1 MTFNPCSLPASKPVE
16 IMDDL
21 DALARLTARLEKLE
35 RRVSTLEHPTETSAS
50 APAAPVKPATLQP
63 TREAFPFAQEGGAFP
78 VLGKAMLG
86 IAGAY
91 LLRAVAE
98 SGSFPKLAVVV
109 LALAYAGMWL
119 IWAARVPAAAYF
131 ASTVYAITAALILAP
146 MLWELTLRFE
156 VLPSSATAGVLSVF
170 VVSAYAL
177 AWKRSL
183 TSVVWVVN
191 VTAVLTSLALLI
203 ATRDLAPFT
212 SALLIMALASEAAAA
227 RNHWLRLRPLVAA
240 AADLGVWILLYIYSR
255 PEGIPSDY
263 KNVARPV
270 LLALGCT
277 LFLVYGASI
286 VFRTM
291 RLRKKISVFEIGQ
304 TVIAFLLAA
313 FSVLRFG
320 ASAGAPGVSVMLGAF
335 CLLLS
340 AVCYAAAYAYFDRHH
355 EERNYHVYATW
366 SAALFLAGSFLCL
379 PPMLLTLCL
388 SVAAIVATLL
398 GVRASRLTLEFHG
411 LAYLA
416 AAAYASGLLDYAG
429 RALAGTFPAVP
440 GWTVWIVAASAVS
453 CYAVGGRFRTER
465 WNQRL
470 LQLLSAILAVAAAVT
485 FLVSLLVWLAAI
497 GITTGASQVAVI
509 RTLITC
515 LAALA
520 LAFIGS
526 RWQRSE
532 LIWIAY
538 GTLALVTAKLLFEDL
553 QHGHPGSTAVSIFLY
568 AMALI
573 LVPRMAR
580 VGRRPPEI
588 PVTAREIK

>member
-1 MTFNPCSLPASKPVE
+1 
-16 IMDDL
+16 MDDLL
-21 DALARLTARLEKLE
+21 DALARLSDRLEHLE
-35 RRVSTLEHPTETSAS
+35 RRVSALERSSETANSLPSPAE
-50 APAAPVKPATLQP
+50 APAMGTPAA
-63 TREAFPFAQEGGAFP
+63 EEFALPQAEGVFP
-78 VLGKAMLG
+78 VVGKAMLG

-119 IWAARVPAAAYF
+119 VWAARLPAQAYF
-131 ASTVYAITAALILAP
+131 ASTVYATTAALILAP

-156 VLPSSATAGVLSVF
+156 VLPTSATAGVLGAFAVA
-170 VVSAYAL
+170 AYAL

-183 TSVVWVVN
+183 TSIVWVAN
-191 VTAVLTSLALLI
+191 VAAVLTTLALLI
-203 ATRDLAPFT
+203 ATHDLVPFI
-212 SALLIMALASEAAAA
+212 SALLLMALASEAAAG
-227 RNHWLRLRPLVAA
+227 RNHWIRLRPLVAA
-240 AADLGVWILLYIYSR
+240 AADLAIWILLYIYSR
-255 PEGIPSDY
+255 PEGIPSEY
-263 KNVARPV
+263 KNVATPV
-270 LLALGCT
+270 LLALGCI
-277 LFLVYGASI
+277 LFLIYGASTA
-286 VFRTM
+286 FRTT
-291 RLRKKISVFEIGQ
+291 RLRQKIRFFEIGQ
-304 TVIAFLLAA
+304 CVIAFLLAA

-320 ASAGAPGVSVMLGAF
+320 ASAGAPVLGAF
-335 CLLLS
+335 CLLF
-340 AVCYAAAYAYFDRHH
+340 AAACYALAYAYFDRYH

-366 SAALFLAGSFLCL
+366 SAALFLLGSALCL
-379 PPMLLTLCL
+379 PPLLLALCL

-411 LAYLA
+411 LVYLA

-440 GWTVWIVAASAVS
+440 GWIVWIVAASAVS

-470 LQLLSAILAVAAAVT
+470 LKLLSAILAVAAVIT
-485 FLVSLLVWLAAI
+485 FLVSVLVWLAAV
-497 GITTGASQVAVI
+497 GMTPGAAQVAVI

-515 LAALA
+515 VVALA
-520 LAFIGS
+520 LAFSGS
-526 RWQRSE
+526 RWQRTE
-532 LIWIAY
+532 LVWIAY

-568 AMALI
+568 ALALI

-580 VGRRPPEI
+580 VGRR
-588 PVTAREIK
+588 T

>member
-1 MTFNPCSLPASKPVE
+1 
-16 IMDDL
+16 MDDLL
-21 DALARLTARLEKLE
+21 DALARLSDRLEHLE
-35 RRVSTLEHPTETSAS
+35 RRVSALERSSETANSLPSPAE
-50 APAAPVKPATLQP
+50 APAMGTPAA
-63 TREAFPFAQEGGAFP
+63 EEFALPQAEGVFP
-78 VLGKAMLG
+78 VVGKAMLG

-119 IWAARVPAAAYF
+119 VWAARLPAQAYF
-131 ASTVYAITAALILAP
+131 ASTVYATTAALILAP

-156 VLPSSATAGVLSVF
+156 VLPTSATAGVLGAFAVA
-170 VVSAYAL
+170 AYAL

-183 TSVVWVVN
+183 TSIVWVAN
-191 VTAVLTSLALLI
+191 VAAVLTTLALLI
-203 ATRDLAPFT
+203 ATHDLVPFI
-212 SALLIMALASEAAAA
+212 SALLLMALASEAAAG

-240 AADLGVWILLYIYSR
+240 AADLAIWILLYIYSR
-255 PEGIPSDY
+255 PEGIPSEY
-263 KNVARPV
+263 KNVATPV
-270 LLALGCT
+270 LLALGCI
-277 LFLVYGASI
+277 LFLIYGASTA
-286 VFRTM
+286 FRTT
-291 RLRKKISVFEIGQ
+291 RLRQKIRFFEIGQ
-304 TVIAFLLAA
+304 CVIAFLLAA

-320 ASAGAPGVSVMLGAF
+320 ASAGAPVLGAF
-335 CLLLS
+335 CLLF
-340 AVCYAAAYAYFDRHH
+340 AAACYALAYAYFDRYH

-366 SAALFLAGSFLCL
+366 SAALFLLGSALCL
-379 PPMLLTLCL
+379 PPLLLALCL

-411 LAYLA
+411 LVYLA

-440 GWTVWIVAASAVS
+440 GWIVWIVAASAVS

-470 LQLLSAILAVAAAVT
+470 LQLLSAILAVAAVIT
-485 FLVSLLVWLAAI
+485 FLVSVLVWLAAV
-497 GITTGASQVAVI
+497 GMTPGAAQVAVI

-515 LAALA
+515 VVALA
-520 LAFIGS
+520 LAFSGS
-526 RWQRSE
+526 RWQRTE
-532 LIWIAY
+532 LVWIAY

-553 QHGHPGSTAVSIFLY
+553 QHGHPGSTAMSIFLY
-568 AMALI
+568 AVALI

-580 VGRRPPEI
+580 VARR
-588 PVTAREIK
+588 T

>member
-1 MTFNPCSLPASKPVE
+1 
-16 IMDDL
+16 MDDLL
-21 DALARLTARLEKLE
+21 DALARLTARVENVE
-35 RRVSTLEHPTETSAS
+35 HRISALEHPSATPAS
-50 APAAPVKPATLQP
+50 LPAEPARPAPPRPAA
-63 TREAFPFAQEGGAFP
+63 EAFPFAQAGGVFP

-119 IWAARVPAAAYF
+119 VRAARVPDEAHFARTAYAA
-131 ASTVYAITAALILAP
+131 TAALILTP

-156 VLPSSATAGVLSVF
+156 VLPTSATAGVLGAF
-170 VVSAYAL
+170 VLTASAL
-177 AWKRSL
+177 AWKRGRA
-183 TSVVWVVN
+183 SVVWVAN
-191 VTAVLTSLALLI
+191 VAAVFTTFALLI
-203 ATRDLAPFT
+203 ATHDLVPFI
-212 SALLIMALASEAAAA
+212 SALLLMALASEAAAA
-227 RNHWLRLRPLVAA
+227 RNHWLGLRPLVAA
-240 AADLGVWILLYIYSR
+240 AADLAIWILLYIYSG
-255 PEGIPSDY
+255 PESVRSEY
-263 KNVARPV
+263 KNIATPV
-270 LLALGCT
+270 LLALGCI
-277 LFLVYGASI
+277 LFLVYGASTA
-286 VFRTM
+286 FRTT
-291 RLRKKISVFEIGQ
+291 RLRQRVSFFEIGQ

-320 ASAGAPGVSVMLGAF
+320 ADAGAPVLGTF
-335 CLLLS
+335 CLLFS
-340 AVCYAAAYAYFDRHH
+340 AACYAAAYAYFDRFP
-355 EERNYHVYATW
+355 EQRNYHVYATW
-366 SAALFLAGSFLCL
+366 SAALFLAGSSLCL
-379 PPMLLTLCL
+379 PPVLLALCL

-429 RALAGTFPAVP
+429 RALAGTFPAAP
-440 GWTVWIVAASAVS
+440 GWIVWIVAASAVP

-470 LQLLSAILAVAAAVT
+470 LQLLSAILAVAAVIT
-485 FLVSLLVWLAAI
+485 FLVSVLVWLAAI
-497 GITTGASQVAVI
+497 GMTPGASQVAVI

-515 LAALA
+515 AVALA
-520 LAFIGS
+520 LAFSGS
-526 RWQRSE
+526 RWQRTE
-532 LIWIAY
+532 LVWIAY

-568 AMALI
+568 AVALI

-580 VGRRPPEI
+580 VGRR
-588 PVTAREIK
+588 T